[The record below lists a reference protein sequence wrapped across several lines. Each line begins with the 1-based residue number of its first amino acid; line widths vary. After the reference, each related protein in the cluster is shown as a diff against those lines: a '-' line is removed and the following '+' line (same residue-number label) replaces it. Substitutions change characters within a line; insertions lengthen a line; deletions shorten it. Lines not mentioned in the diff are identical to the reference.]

1 MFQNDNPMK
10 HSDLAITHVDED
22 KLGFKP
28 FVDRVAKGIKSYS
41 QDECFVISIEGEWGI
56 GKTSFMNLVKN
67 EIKSD
72 VELMHFNPWLIS
84 NIEQLVS
91 VFFGELI
98 KAISH
103 ISFKT
108 KLKTDIAKDMKA
120 FLSII
125 VPDQVSVGVTEGSKA
140 TWKFGKYFQAKDPHV
155 SQTLYEQKEKI
166 NEYLRDADKRI
177 VVVID
182 DIDRL
187 MDQEVELIF
196 RLIKGIADFDNIT
209 YLLLFDREVISKSLV
224 KYKAEK
230 GSKYLDKVI
239 QYPLTIPQ
247 SHSSTIIKLLT
258 DRLDELLTSIGDK
271 NYHFDETNWGEVY
284 RLLNRYIKNVRDVN
298 KVFDAFSF
306 EYVSISKD
314 VNFVDFFVITLIRLH
329 SHELYSVIKNKPELF
344 NYDLAYTTLGMYGSD
359 DSSARQKE
367 IIKRIKEEYPELD
380 KDMDLLQ
387 TVFPVFSTYGPKSIT
402 GDHKRKSI
410 GDKFYFDNYFSM
422 TVSADKLSFDTFH
435 EYLEMLINDIEAFN
449 KKVKAINPAMLGQ
462 FFEMYKAHTSDTITN
477 DVRMTIIQN
486 LVISISKINDRDFRN
501 DKTFADFAWF
511 NVSWID
517 IAAEEILKLD
527 DPKQAFPILED
538 SNLEI
543 QHRCYLRYRIEN
555 KYKKIDSTELDE
567 DLELYM
573 QKHIDEI
580 KDITIDKLLS
590 FQFLDELLFC
600 SGWLKVDMTEMA
612 LQFEA
617 KLLQASKD
625 SFFKILEKFIYKHVS
640 MPRPEYPYSIQKTA
654 LIKLVEIEKV
664 QVYINSLDKN
674 TLSREE
680 EELLKFW
687 GNDRDF

>member
-1 MFQNDNPMK
+1 MFQNDSNMT
-10 HSDLAITHVDED
+10 HSDLAITHIDED

-28 FVDRVAKGIKSYS
+28 FVNRVAKGIINYK

-67 EIKSD
+67 EIKND

-103 ISFKT
+103 ISFST
-108 KLKTDIAKDMKA
+108 KFKTDIAKDMKA
-120 FLSII
+120 FLSVI
-125 VPDQVSVGVTEGSKA
+125 VPDQVSVGVTGANKA
-140 TWKFGKYFQAKDPHV
+140 TWKFGEYFTPKDPHA

-166 NEYLRDADKRI
+166 NTYLRDADKRI
-177 VVVID
+177 VVIID

-209 YLLLFDREVISKSLV
+209 YLLLFDRDVISKSLV

-230 GSKYLDKVI
+230 GTKYLDKVI
-239 QYPLTIPQ
+239 QYPLTIPKAY
-247 SHSSTIIKLLT
+247 SPTIIKYLTSKLDALLT
-258 DRLDELLTSIGDK
+258 ELGK
-271 NYHFDETNWGEVY
+271 ENYHFDDEDWGEVH

-344 NYDLAYTTLGMYGSD
+344 NYELAYTTLGMYGSND
-359 DSSARQKE
+359 DSARQKE
-367 IIKRIKEEYPELD
+367 IIKRIKGEYPEID

-387 TVFPVFSTYGPKSIT
+387 TVFPVFSTYGPRSIS

-410 GDKFYFDNYFSM
+410 GDKYYFDNYFSM
-422 TVSADKLSFDTFH
+422 SVSEDKLSFDTFH
-435 EYLEMLINDIEAFN
+435 EYLKMLINNIEAFD
-449 KKVKAINPAMLGQ
+449 KKVKVMSSVQIEQ
-462 FFEMYKAHTSDTITN
+462 FFEMYRAHTSNTVSN
-477 DVRMTIIQN
+477 DVRMTIINN
-486 LVISISKINDRDFRN
+486 LITSIANLNDRDFKN
-501 DKTFADFAWF
+501 DETYADFTWF
-511 NVSWID
+511 SVSWID
-517 IAAEEILKLD
+517 ITAEEILKLN
-527 DPKQAFPILED
+527 DPKEALLILKKD
-538 SNLEI
+538 NVQL

-555 KYKKIDSTELDE
+555 QYKKIDSTELDTV
-567 DLELYM
+567 LEEYK
-573 QKHIDEI
+573 QIHVKEI
-580 KDITIDKLLS
+580 QSITIDELLK

-600 SGWLKVDMTEMA
+600 SGWLEVDIGE
-612 LQFEA
+612 LSVQFKE
-617 KLLQASKD
+617 KLFQDKD

-640 MPRPEYPYSIQKTA
+640 MPQPKYPYSIQKTA
-654 LIKLVEIEKV
+654 LEKLVDINDIQE
-664 QVYINSLDKN
+664 YINSLN
-674 TLSREE
+674 VNELREIE
-680 EELLKFW
+680 QKVLQYW
-687 GNDRDF
+687 SNDRDF